1 MDEGKLVYKLAEY
14 LNKKYESFF
23 KKEEERYEVF
33 MSKHG
38 NKVEWSV
45 NSRSIYELPGLSII
59 DDETEIWSHKFWE
72 TDELLLNMGYY
83 LFGRVDD
90 NAVYEIEKREN
101 WKKYENSKIGFL
113 VFLYKQIDEVVR
125 EIREKYEANL
135 TFVPDVKP
143 YYSLRFSTKD
153 KDEEEIIR
161 ELERNLRIFDEAG
174 MKISKLMGIFY
185 PEFIF
190 HESVQK
196 ELVENISKELDER
209 MRKKY
214 KHYIFPKDELVI
226 LKHKLK
232 YLPIILLTSTLGLQK
247 VGEEVPFPFT
257 FGNLKYVWSNEDQ
270 RIFEELK
277 NKVEVRI
284 EKRIWRGKF
293 LYLKEEHEHVFWP
306 PDALELK
313 EVKGEIRR
321 VKEGILSSKDEKDV
335 ELLKNAVFIRDNE
348 LYLGNLEME
357 ELVEKVNEDI
367 KARINR
373 LRRMISSIKRE
384 VGPRFWFSLVFSL

>member
-1 MDEGKLVYKLAEY
+1 MSERKLVDKLKEF
-14 LNKKYESFF
+14 LNKKYGAFLEEY
-23 KKEEERYEVF
+23 KTNLKEECWYRVIQI
-33 MSKHG
+33 G
-38 NKVEWSV
+38 NKLSV
-45 NSRSIYELPGLSII
+45 SSCAGLPGVRISN
-59 DDETEIWSHKFWE
+59 DELEITSYKFWE
-72 TDELLLNMGYY
+72 TDELIGNMR
-83 LFGRVDD
+83 LFRGFSEEFI
-90 NAVYEIEKREN
+90 AYALEKREN

-196 ELVENISKELDER
+196 ELVEKISKELDER

-226 LKHKLK
+226 LKHKLE
-232 YLPIILLTSTLGLQK
+232 YLPIILLTSMLGLQK
-247 VGEEVPFPFT
+247 VGEDVPFPFT

-373 LRRMISSIKRE
+373 LRRMLSSIKRE